1 MVESSRGRWAL
12 ARVAVLLLAV
22 AVLSPVS
29 PFLLVSVPLAVLL
42 LAFRSG
48 RLSSALLAAGLAW
61 LAFTPTAGSMTPLWY
76 GERAWALV
84 TAGAFVGATL
94 LWPQARLALRSI
106 AAVASGFVVFG
117 VFGLVRSGALAKLDW
132 WMASELR
139 WTSRVVASWLMGAEA
154 DSFLGAISTRLGEMV
169 ELQVSLYPSL
179 LGLATLAALGVAWS
193 VSVRLAGSEGAVG
206 PLREFGFSDHFIWV
220 AIGGLMLFL
229 LPIGQLAS
237 RIGQNALAFM
247 GGLYVLRGV
256 AVLAWIVPAAA
267 VSSWAA
273 LFLTMAALLFY
284 PILVGFALVLGV
296 SDTWLHL
303 RRRFHGSEG
312 SHGST

>member
-1 MVESSRGRWAL
+1 MESSRGRWAL
-12 ARVAVLLLAV
+12 ARVAALLLAV
-22 AVLSPVS
+22 ALLSPVS
-29 PFLLVSVPLAVLL
+29 SLLLISVPLAVLL

-48 RLSSALLAAGLAW
+48 RLSSALLAAGLLW
-61 LAFTPTAGSMTPLWY
+61 LSFAPSPGATTPLWY
-76 GERAWALV
+76 GERAWALI
-84 TAGAFVGATL
+84 TAGAFVGGTL

-106 AAVASGFVVFG
+106 GAVAAGFAA
-117 VFGLVRSGALAKLDW
+117 FGLFGLLRPGALAKLDW

-139 WTSRVVASWLMGAEA
+139 WTSRVVANWLTGAEA
-154 DSFLGAISTRLGEMV
+154 DSFLGTISTRLGEMV
-169 ELQVSLYPSL
+169 EIQVSLYPSL
-179 LGLATLAALGVAWS
+179 LALATMAALGVAWS
-193 VSVRLAGSEGAVG
+193 IVVRLAGSEGVVG

-220 AIGGLMLFL
+220 MIGGLLLFL
-229 LPIGQLAS
+229 LPVGQLAA

-267 VSSWAA
+267 VSSWSGVFLAMAA
-273 LFLTMAALLFY
+273 LFFY
-284 PILVGFALVLGV
+284 PILIGFALVVGV

-303 RRRFHGSEG
+303 RKRFHGSEG

>member
-1 MVESSRGRWAL
+1 MEPSRRRWAL
-12 ARVAVLLLAV
+12 ARVAALLLAV
-22 AVLSPVS
+22 ALLSPVS
-29 PFLLVSVPLAVLL
+29 PVLLVAVPLAVLL

-61 LAFTPTAGSMTPLWY
+61 LAFAPPGGSTTPLWY
-76 GERAWALV
+76 GERAWALI
-84 TAGAFVGATL
+84 TAAAFVVVTL
-94 LWPQARLALRSI
+94 LWSRAQLALRAI
-106 AAVASGFVVFG
+106 IAVASGFAA
-117 VFGLVRSGALAKLDW
+117 FGLFGLFRPGALAKLDW

-139 WTSRVVASWLMGAEA
+139 WTSRVIASWLTGADA
-154 DSFLGAISTRLGEMV
+154 DSLLGSISTRLGEMV

-179 LGLATLAALGVAWS
+179 LALATVAALSVAWF
-193 VSVRLAGSEGAVG
+193 VTVRLAGTEGAVG

-220 AIGGLMLFL
+220 AIGGLLLFL
-229 LPIGQLAS
+229 LPIGQLAA

-267 VSSWAA
+267 LSSWSG
-273 LFLTMAALLFY
+273 LFLAMAALLFY
-284 PILVGFALVLGV
+284 PIVIGFALVLGV

-303 RRRFHGSEG
+303 RNRFRGSEG